1 MQKVK
6 GVQQMKKA
14 ETKMQTE
21 KNDGSKIVGLKIGRK
36 RANRRKC
43 MAAILGATY
52 CVFCFMLFCGV
63 TAQAYID
70 PSVLTYVIQ
79 AVAGVA
85 VAIGAVA
92 GIYWRRMKKRLSDRL
107 GIDENRNKEVESDD
121 FLVKDD
127 PEWKGEE

>member
-1 MQKVK
+1 ML
-6 GVQQMKKA
+6 GI
-14 ETKMQTE
+14 
-21 KNDGSKIVGLKIGRK
+21 SYIVL
-36 RANRRKC
+36 
-43 MAAILGATY
+43 
-52 CVFCFMLFCGV
+52 CFMLFWGV

-92 GIYWRRMKKRLSDRL
+92 GIYWRRAKRKLSDKF
-107 GIDENRNKEVESDD
+107 GIDENRNKEVESDE

-127 PEWKGEE
+127 PEWKGEA